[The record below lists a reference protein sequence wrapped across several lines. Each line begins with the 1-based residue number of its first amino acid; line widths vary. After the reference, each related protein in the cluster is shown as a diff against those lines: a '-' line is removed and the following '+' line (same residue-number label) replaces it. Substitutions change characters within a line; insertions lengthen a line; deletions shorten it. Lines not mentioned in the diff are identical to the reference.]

1 MQRPLACRQRDLTG
15 PPRRRSP
22 VTTDSDEDGQRDK
35 GEGEKVAGLD
45 GGRKHADTPTCPTP
59 RANGHYLTRSRSAA
73 TRSTI
78 IHQCSTTNL
87 HSSAGYRCGWLGG
100 PESTRPPRV
109 MRPGLQMHRTP
120 GSGTVRPIAPTNRQA
135 SRTADPARNRNEAW
149 SRSVMA
155 SALPP
160 GARPKRNGLRSLVR
174 SRSGAFPPVN
184 RFCVGGQAVEQA
196 GDEFGVRPPAAGE
209 TELLEV
215 PGGTVIVVDRLI
227 YGIGVDLAGAVA
239 VDRSRDVAEQLG
251 QLRLVVGAHTVPR
264 GAPVGLGAHARDGTV
279 FEPAG
284 CGHGSLAATDAGGR
298 INLGLP
304 IAE

>member
-1 MQRPLACRQRDLTG
+1 MPGAPSPTSKPAPEAHRARGRAPHLSGPQPGSPDGEHVQRPLACRQRDLTG

-22 VTTDSDEDGQRDK
+22 ITTDSDEDGQRDK

-135 SRTADPARNRNEAW
+135 SRTAVTRASGAPKFVAQRHRRGGAGYPAAARILSLDAAVGVPGW
-149 SRSVMA
+149 SRKQCSSSRA
-155 SALPP
+155 FRLTTTRPTGACTRRS
-160 GARPKRNGLRSLVR
+160 ARPRRASLWR
-174 SRSGAFPPVN
+174 RCPMN
-184 RFCVGGQAVEQA
+184 
-196 GDEFGVRPPAAGE
+196 
-209 TELLEV
+209 
-215 PGGTVIVVDRLI
+215 
-227 YGIGVDLAGAVA
+227 
-239 VDRSRDVAEQLG
+239 
-251 QLRLVVGAHTVPR
+251 
-264 GAPVGLGAHARDGTV
+264 
-279 FEPAG
+279 
-284 CGHGSLAATDAGGR
+284 
-298 INLGLP
+298 
-304 IAE
+304 